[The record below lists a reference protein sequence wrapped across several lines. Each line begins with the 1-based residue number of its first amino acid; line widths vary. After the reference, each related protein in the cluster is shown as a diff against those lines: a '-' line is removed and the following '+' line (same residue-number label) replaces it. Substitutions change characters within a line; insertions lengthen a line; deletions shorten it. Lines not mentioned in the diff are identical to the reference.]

1 MSKQLISIYVAF
13 LLAVAGFAISS
24 FVDAGKAYAN
34 QPTVTYSTTTPWPGQ
49 QVTATLDDST
59 GVSSYQWQWSLN
71 GISWGDAG
79 ETGNRT
85 VTFTVPNKAGFKFR
99 LSWMRNGVREYASTH
114 VTVTDETVTYSTT
127 TPWPGQQVTA
137 TLSGGTSG
145 VTYQWQASWDGNSW
159 GDAIE
164 TGNDTA
170 TFTVPSST
178 GMKFRVTWTRSG
190 IGKNA
195 SSYVTVTDE
204 TVTYST
210 STPAPGQQV
219 TATLG
224 GGTSGVTYQWQ
235 ASWDGNS
242 WGDAIETGNDT
253 ATFTVP
259 ANIGMKFRVTW
270 TRNGVW
276 SGASSSVTVTSSSL
290 SYSSTTPSPGTAV
303 TATLGDETGV
313 TAYQWQASW
322 DGNSWGD
329 AIEPGNASKTLTVPA
344 NIGMKFRV
352 TWTRNG
358 VRENAS
364 SYITVTIPSDG
375 THYSNTTPAPN
386 TSVTAVL
393 GNTTGVTAYQWQYST
408 DTTTWANAGEPGNT
422 TTTLT
427 MPHYGGV
434 YFRLSWTRNGT
445 QEYATSYVTVTPV
458 VTYSSYTP
466 APGTAVT
473 ATLADETGVT
483 AYQWQASWDGNNWG
497 DAIETGNDT
506 KTITLPWN
514 AGMKFRATW
523 TRNGVEETPTNYVTL
538 SDLKVVSNP
547 WAGYSNSYPPE
558 GFQVTANMVG
568 NTSGIT
574 AYQWQWSVR
583 GSNSW
588 GTAGETGYNTTTL
601 TVPNK
606 PMFTFRITWIR
617 NGVWET
623 NDHKV
628 TVVKYVA
635 PHVLYLSRT
644 AEEVGQ
650 PVTMLMDGTLDGITE
665 YRWQWTN
672 GCGLASSSDVWTDV
686 ASSVPGY
693 NTKRITLPTTRTW
706 ARYRISWLNNGVW
719 EYPRLNVS
727 ICAIPEWR

>member
-1 MSKQLISIYVAF
+1 MSKHLITISIAF
-13 LLAVAGFAISS
+13 LLAVTGLAISS
-24 FVDAGKAYAN
+24 FVGAGSAYAD

-71 GISWGDAG
+71 AISWGDAG

-99 LSWMRNGVREYASTH
+99 LSWTRNGVREYATTH

-127 TPWPGQQVTA
+127 TPVPGQQVTA

-159 GDAIE
+159 GDATE
-164 TGNDTA
+164 TGNDTK
-170 TFTVPSST
+170 TITLPSSS

-210 STPAPGQQV
+210 TTPVPGQQV
-219 TATLG
+219 TATLS

-235 ASWDGNS
+235 ASWDGNN

-253 ATFTVP
+253 DTFTVP
-259 ANIGMKFRVTW
+259 ANIGMKFRVSW

-276 SGASSSVTVTSSSL
+276 SGASSYVTVTASTL
-290 SYSSTTPSPGTAV
+290 SYSSTTPLPGAAV
-303 TATLGDETGV
+303 TATVSPDTG
-313 TAYQWQASW
+313 
-322 DGNSWGD
+322 
-329 AIEPGNASKTLTVPA
+329 LT
-344 NIGMKFRV
+344 
-352 TWTRNG
+352 
-358 VRENAS
+358 
-364 SYITVTIPSDG
+364 
-375 THYSNTTPAPN
+375 
-386 TSVTAVL
+386 
-393 GNTTGVTAYQWQYST
+393 
-408 DTTTWANAGEPGNT
+408 
-422 TTTLT
+422 
-427 MPHYGGV
+427 
-434 YFRLSWTRNGT
+434 
-445 QEYATSYVTVTPV
+445 
-458 VTYSSYTP
+458 
-466 APGTAVT
+466 
-473 ATLADETGVT
+473 
-483 AYQWQASWDGNNWG
+483 YQWQASWDGNNWG

-635 PHVLYLSRT
+635 PHVLYVSRT

-650 PVTMLMDGTLDGITE
+650 PVTMLMGGTLDGITE

-686 ASSVPGY
+686 ADTVTGY
-693 NTKRITLPTTRTW
+693 NKKRITLPTTRTW

-727 ICAIPEWR
+727 TCAIPEWR